1 MSQFP
6 HDDFAKSYLKEVLKG
21 IGRAVPNRSLKAETR
36 TADLWFRMKSKP
48 SASAR
53 KALGLLGRIVVKDAL
68 IEVFRNAAPPVEIR
82 NCKSK
87 LSFLEVELIRRA
99 TRRGKSLR
107 EADLPILIL
116 LMPTCS
122 LRIRRGF
129 SVTPTPTP
137 GVYKF
142 PEMERTVLVVLHQ
155 LPKTKDTVWLRMLG
169 RASFQQQ
176 AINDFVGMS
185 APAALTDTVT
195 ELLADY
201 RAILEAQGRLTE
213 EEEELI
219 MNLSAAYQKKKQEW
233 LEEGKEEGKKEGE
246 REGKKEGIIQVALNL
261 LQEGFTLDLI
271 AKATKLSI
279 AEIERLRSSLES

>member
-21 IGRAVPNRSLKAETR
+21 VGRAVPNYPLKAETR
-36 TADLWFRMKSKP
+36 TADLWFRIKSKP

-53 KALGLLGRIVVKDAL
+53 KALGLLGRIVTRDAF
-68 IEVFRNAAPPVEIR
+68 IEVFRNAAPPIEIR

-87 LSFLEVELIRRA
+87 LSLLEVELIRRA
-99 TRRGKSLR
+99 ARRNKKLK
-107 EADLPILIL
+107 EADLPLLIL

-137 GVYKF
+137 GVYNF
-142 PEMERTVLVVLHQ
+142 PEMERTILVVLHQ
-155 LPKTKDTVWLRMLG
+155 LPKTRDTIWLRILG

-176 AINDFVGMS
+176 AINDFVETA
-185 APAALTDTVT
+185 APAALTDVVT

-201 RAILEAQGRLTE
+201 RAILEERGRLTN

-233 LEEGKEEGKKEGE
+233 LDEGKEEGVVLA
-246 REGKKEGIIQVALNL
+246 INQVALSL
-261 LQEGFTLDLI
+261 IHEGFSSEII
-271 AKATKLSI
+271 AKATKLTV
-279 AEIERLRSSLES
+279 IEVEKLRSALDPS